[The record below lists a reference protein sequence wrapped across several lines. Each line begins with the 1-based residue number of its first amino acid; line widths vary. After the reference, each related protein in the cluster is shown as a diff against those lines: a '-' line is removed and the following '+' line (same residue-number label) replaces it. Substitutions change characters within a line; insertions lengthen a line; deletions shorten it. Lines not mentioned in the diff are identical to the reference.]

1 MAQNPETWRLLYSNF
16 YQPKGPRFAYTTR
29 RNYMTKKAYA
39 GNCTEARSGSICT
52 DSVGVRCY
60 KIGAGSFD
68 CAGSAND
75 KNLTDDQLKARA
87 KQTGA
92 NTGSA
97 TPGAVPSSGGGG
109 GGLFGNF
116 DLGGML
122 KNPMVIVG
130 LGAAL
135 VLVVVIAIND
145 RT

>member
-1 MAQNPETWRLLYSNF
+1 MTQNPEMLRLLYSNF
-16 YQPKGPRFAYTTR
+16 YKPKGPRFAYTTR

-52 DSVGVRCY
+52 DSIGAKCY

-92 NTGSA
+92 NTGTA
-97 TPGAVPSSGGGG
+97 FPGSSTPSSGGGG
-109 GGLFGNF
+109 GGGTSNQIT
-116 DLGGML
+116 DML
-122 KNPMVIVG
+122 KNPMVLAG
-130 LGAAL
+130 LGVGVL
-135 VLVVVIAIND
+135 VLVLVLVM
-145 RT
+145 